1 MEKHILSFPRMGVGR
16 ELEFALEQY
25 WKGLLPE
32 EQLHACGRSLRQK
45 HSRIR
50 LEAGL
55 TRGVTND
62 FSWYDHV
69 LDMTVMLN
77 AVPDRFRELPAGD
90 AATYFTMAR

>member
-1 MEKHILSFPRMGVGR
+1 MEKHILSFPRMGIGR

-32 EQLHACGRSLRQK
+32 EQLQACGHSLRQT
-45 HSRIR
+45 HWRIQ

-55 TRGVTND
+55 TRGVTNN
-62 FSWYDHV
+62 FSGYDHV
-69 LDMTVMLN
+69 LNMAVILN
-77 AVPDRFRELPAGD
+77 AVPDRFRELPADD